1 MHIASMSLATH
12 LNRDC
17 VNLRQGLFELSKL
30 SKLSKF

>member
-12 LNRDC
+12 LNC